1 MKRGEFWTAAGVI
14 VALLLGIMYMMDS
27 NETELRTEIQE
38 LRNDVREDLSGM
50 DDNISRLRTDVR
62 DDFGKMDDN
71 INRLRTEVREDFGKM
86 DDNINGL
93 RTDVRE
99 DLRDMDD
106 NIGGLRTEVTKIAE
120 DVGYLRGRQDE
131 RDQGTADQ

>member
-27 NETELRTEIQE
+27 NETELRTEIQ
-38 LRNDVREDLSGM
+38 
-50 DDNISRLRTDVR
+50 
-62 DDFGKMDDN
+62 
-71 INRLRTEVREDFGKM
+71 
-86 DDNINGL
+86 GL
-93 RTDVRE
+93 RDDVRE
-99 DLRDMDD
+99 DLRGMDD

>member
-27 NETELRTEIQE
+27 NETELRTEIQG
-38 LRNDVREDLSGM
+38 LRNEVREDLSGM
-50 DDNISRLRTDVR
+50 N
-62 DDFGKMDDN
+62 DN
-71 INRLRTEVREDFGKM
+71 INRLRTEVSEDFGKM